1 MGVIA
6 VGRLINVCDHFSIFQ
21 PGSHRPSGRHLRAHV
36 REPHRGATVSGET
49 TEQHCRARGPYRG
62 SPPSRSETTT
72 QVGAGGFQPHRAAL
86 RGHLRGGKGRSS
98 WGIGFTSCCAPGP
111 SRGFVQPERGYN
123 ASWASRFQPL
133 RSATY
138 ALALGSH
145 SYALAFSRVLREAR
159 TPTGCFALGDQCPP
173 ESTSGSRRVH
183 VRCSSRASTVLTFPV
198 SFSQTDLRSPST
210 F

>member
-1 MGVIA
+1 MSVTIFQFFSRGPIAPQATTSGRTSGSLTGARQSAERPLSSTAAREALTGDLRPAGARLQPKLVLVGSSRTVRRSGATSGEAKGAA
-6 VGRLINVCDHFSIFQ
+6 VGGLALPPAAPQ
-21 PGSHRPSGRHLRAHV
+21 ALAG
-36 REPHRGATVSGET
+36 VS
-49 TEQHCRARGPYRG
+49 
-62 SPPSRSETTT
+62 SSRSECTT
-72 QVGAGGFQPHRAAL
+72 QVG
-86 RGHLRGGKGRSS
+86 
-98 WGIGFTSCCAPGP
+98 
-111 SRGFVQPERGYN
+111 
-123 ASWASRFQPL
+123 ASRFQPL

-138 ALALGSH
+138 ALALRSH
-145 SYALAFSRVLREAR
+145 SYALAFSRVLRQAR

>member
-1 MGVIA
+1 MREDASYRAEGPRIPPKRRMTELRSRSSSALGGGSSTYLRCTSGEAKGAA
-6 VGRLINVCDHFSIFQ
+6 VGGLALPPAAPQ
-21 PGSHRPSGRHLRAHV
+21 ALAG
-36 REPHRGATVSGET
+36 VS
-49 TEQHCRARGPYRG
+49 
-62 SPPSRSETTT
+62 SSRSECTT
-72 QVGAGGFQPHRAAL
+72 QVG
-86 RGHLRGGKGRSS
+86 
-98 WGIGFTSCCAPGP
+98 
-111 SRGFVQPERGYN
+111 
-123 ASWASRFQPL
+123 ASRFQPL

-138 ALALGSH
+138 ALALRSH
-145 SYALAFSRVLREAR
+145 SYALAFSRALRGAR